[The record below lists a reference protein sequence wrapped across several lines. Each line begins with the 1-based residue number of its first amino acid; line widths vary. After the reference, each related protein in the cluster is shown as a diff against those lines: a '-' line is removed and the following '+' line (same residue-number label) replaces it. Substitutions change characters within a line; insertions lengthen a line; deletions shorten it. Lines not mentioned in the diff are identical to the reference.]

1 MLSKEV
7 NDLLTVKKASKLFK
21 DGAAGFK
28 DITFTV
34 QKGEIIGILGT
45 SGCGKSTLLRV
56 LSGLDQSDSGTIHL
70 GGEGQRGAGVIFQE
84 PRLMP
89 WLSVEDNVLF
99 GFKNPSKYRSQ
110 AAHYLSLVGLSEFSR
125 ALPRDLSGGMAQ
137 RTAIARALA
146 AKPSVL
152 LLDEPFSALDAFT
165 KMQLQDLLLDIWQEE
180 KTTMVMVTHDIDEA
194 LHVCDRILVMSG
206 QPGEIAAEI
215 KISQPK
221 PRSRSDLTLTAHKE
235 KIFSILQ
242 DSNAGLQKYSVR

>member
-1 MLSKEV
+1 M
-7 NDLLTVKKASKLFK
+7 LTVKKASRLFK

-28 DITFTV
+28 NITFTV
-34 QKGEIIGILGT
+34 QKGEIVGILGT

-56 LSGLDQSDSGTIHL
+56 LSGLDHADSGTIHL
-70 GGEGQRGAGVIFQE
+70 NDGSPSGAGVIFQE

-99 GFKNPSKYRSQ
+99 GFKNPSKYRKQ
-110 AAHYLSLVGLSEFSR
+110 AAHYLSLVGLSEFAG

-146 AKPSVL
+146 SQPSVL

-194 LHVCDRILVMSG
+194 LHVCDRVIVLSG
-206 QPGEIAAEI
+206 QPGEIAAEF

-221 PRSRSDLTLTAHKE
+221 PRSRSDLSLATYKE
-235 KIFSILQ
+235 KIFSILEY
-242 DSNAGLQKYSVR
+242 SNTGLQKYSVR